1 METLLDVVFWGGG
14 SALGVA
20 LIILLVWWGRRRND
34 FKRSLD
40 FVFLQVLIPKKESK
54 EDYERERDQISEIR
68 RVVGIS
74 DHFFQ
79 TLYGIYSPDVKHF
92 FKNQDFLSLEYVA
105 TDNEIKFFI
114 GCPRQIQPLV
124 EKQITSFYPEAVIEE
139 SGAPKIFHEK
149 TYQSTGY
156 LRTAKDFLFPIK
168 TYPHFESADPMNNI
182 LNSLSNA
189 SDENGNSAAIQIM
202 IRPVKNKWQ
211 KKARRLSQRLSTGK
225 KPVVWW
231 NPLSILGS
239 IFGMLVSGKT
249 EEEKNSGGDENKDTE
264 SQETTKAIEDKA
276 NQSGFRTIIRC
287 ITSSPDRRTANLNM
301 TSVLNSFAQ
310 YGAPGLNGFK
320 SHNAHQ
326 WHHKRTLIRNFLM
339 RSFRRSWMPQYKMIL
354 TSEELTS
361 LFHFPHIKYNKTP
374 AVKWQNYKIVKA
386 PANIPKE
393 GLLLGHNVY
402 RGEKT
407 PVCIKNED
415 RFRHFYVIGQTGTGK
430 SSSFQSMI
438 RQDLKNGKGI
448 CVIDPHGSLVESVLP
463 FVPKSRIDDVII
475 FDPSDTER
483 PMGLNLLEAESD
495 EEMDMVALDAMNIML
510 KIFDEEVFGPRIQDY
525 FRNGVL
531 TLMAD
536 PNGGALTDIM
546 RLFTDD
552 AFQKAKVK
560 HVTNPVVK
568 NFWTNQ
574 MAKTGAREKQ
584 EIIPYFAAKF
594 GQFTTNGMLR
604 NIIGQTKSAFDFS
617 EVMDDGKI
625 LLMNLSKGSTGEIN
639 SKLLGLII
647 VSKLQT
653 AALRR
658 QKKLSQGA
666 APQDFFMYI
675 DEFQNYVTDS
685 IESILSEARK
695 YRLSLNI
702 AHQYIG
708 QIDTSQTKKG
718 GVNLKDAVF
727 GNVGTIMSYKIGAQ
741 DAEYMAKEME
751 PVFTDQDLIN
761 IDKYKSV
768 LKLSV
773 DTQPSRPFSLVPL
786 NPYDEKGDPEMATAL
801 KQISR
806 LTYGRSKKFVEKEIF
821 ARLDV

>member
-1 METLLDVVFWGGG
+1 METLLNAVFLGGVCV
-14 SALGVA
+14 LGGA
-20 LIILLVWWGRRRND
+20 LIVLLVIWGRRHAD
-34 FKRSLD
+34 FKRSLN

-79 TLYGIYSPDVKHF
+79 TLYGIYSPDMKHF
-92 FKNQDFLSLEYVA
+92 FKNQDFLSLEYIA

-114 GCPRQIQPLV
+114 GCPREIKPLV

-139 SGAPKIFHEK
+139 TPAPKIFHEK
-149 TYQSTGY
+149 THQSTGY
-156 LRTAKDFLFPIK
+156 LRMEKSFLYPIK
-168 TYPHFESADPMNNI
+168 TYSHFESADPINNI

-211 KKARRLSQRLSTGK
+211 KKARRLSKKLSSGK
-225 KPVVWW
+225 NSVVWW
-231 NPLSILGS
+231 NPLSILGGL
-239 IFGMLVSGKT
+239 FGILVGGGG
-249 EEEKNSGGDENKDTE
+249 EGEKNASGDEEKDTE
-264 SQETTKAIEDKA
+264 SQETTQAIEAKA

-310 YGAPGLNGFK
+310 YGTPSLNSFK
-320 SHNAHQ
+320 THNAHK
-326 WHHKRTLIRNFLM
+326 WHDKRTLIRHFLM
-339 RSFRRSWMPQYKMIL
+339 RAFRRSWMVQHKMIL
-354 TSEELTS
+354 TAEELTS
-361 LFHFPHIKYNKTP
+361 IFHFPHIKYNKTP

-393 GLLLGHNVY
+393 GLLLGHNIY
-402 RGEKT
+402 RGDKT

-438 RQDLKNGKGI
+438 RQDLRNGKGV
-448 CVIDPHGSLVESVLP
+448 CVIDPHGSLIDSILP
-463 FVPKSRIDDVII
+463 FVPKSRVDDVII

-483 PMGLNLLEAESD
+483 PMGLNLLEAETP

-536 PNGGALTDIM
+536 PQGGALTDIM

-552 AFQKAKVK
+552 AFQRAKVK

-594 GQFTTNGMLR
+594 GQFITNGMLR

-617 EVMDDGKI
+617 KVMDDGKI
-625 LLMNLSKGSTGEIN
+625 LFMNLSKGATGEIN

-658 QKKLSQGA
+658 QKKLSQGEK
-666 APQDFFMYI
+666 PSDFFMYI

-727 GNVGTIMSYKIGAQ
+727 GNVGTIMCYKIGAH

-761 IDKYKSV
+761 IDKYKAV
-768 LKLSV
+768 MKLSV
-773 DTQPSRPFSLVPL
+773 DTQPSQPFSIIPL
-786 NPYDEKGDPEMATAL
+786 NPYEEKGDAEIATAL